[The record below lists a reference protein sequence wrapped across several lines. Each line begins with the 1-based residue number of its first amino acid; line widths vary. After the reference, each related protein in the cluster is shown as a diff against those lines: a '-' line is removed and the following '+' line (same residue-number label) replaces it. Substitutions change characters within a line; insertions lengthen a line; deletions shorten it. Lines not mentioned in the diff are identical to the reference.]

1 MPTTLSEPVST
12 TIFMKP
18 LPSDPEM
25 VFFMGLQ
32 GRMGWMMWV
41 RMMRELNLHG
51 SCCLRLACNWQA
63 CSACGLNGQLHQ
75 QQIV

>member
-1 MPTTLSEPVST
+1 MRVVREELTWRISAESGPTMCMPTTLSEPVST

-32 GRMGWMMWV
+32 CRMSWMM
-41 RMMRELNLHG
+41 
-51 SCCLRLACNWQA
+51 Q
-63 CSACGLNGQLHQ
+63 
-75 QQIV
+75 

>member
-1 MPTTLSEPVST
+1 MCMPITLSEPVST

-32 GRMGWMMWV
+32 GRMSWMF
-41 RMMRELNLHG
+41 
-51 SCCLRLACNWQA
+51 Q
-63 CSACGLNGQLHQ
+63 
-75 QQIV
+75 